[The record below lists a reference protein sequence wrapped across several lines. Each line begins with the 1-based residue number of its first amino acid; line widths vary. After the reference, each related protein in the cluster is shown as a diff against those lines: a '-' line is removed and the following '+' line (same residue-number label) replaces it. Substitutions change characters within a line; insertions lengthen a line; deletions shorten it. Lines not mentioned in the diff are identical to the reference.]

1 MNLNLIKELGK
12 LCKREVSIK
21 KKLRWIDNTEY
32 KGDCHRIHRMVCY
45 MIGLM
50 GDVSRRKIK
59 DIILGH
65 LAQENDT
72 LWMEMRRLSSLDYE
86 EHHAV
91 LFMKVSNK
99 ILSNSEIIAKMESDL
114 QMVAVYAPSP
124 SIMTK
129 RMFDRIKKALKEMLE
144 VRQSTNHSKMM
155 HIISQVRE
163 ER

>member
-1 MNLNLIKELGK
+1 MNLTLIKELRK
-12 LCKREVSIK
+12 LCLREKIIK

-32 KGDCHRIHRMVCY
+32 KDDCHRMLCY
-45 MIGLM
+45 MIDLM

-72 LWMEMRRLSSLDYE
+72 LWMEMRRLSFQDYKE
-86 EHHAV
+86 SYSS
-91 LFMKVSNK
+91 LFMKMSIK
-99 ILSNSEIIAKMESDL
+99 ILSNSEIIEKMGSDL

-155 HIISQVRE
+155 HIISQVRK